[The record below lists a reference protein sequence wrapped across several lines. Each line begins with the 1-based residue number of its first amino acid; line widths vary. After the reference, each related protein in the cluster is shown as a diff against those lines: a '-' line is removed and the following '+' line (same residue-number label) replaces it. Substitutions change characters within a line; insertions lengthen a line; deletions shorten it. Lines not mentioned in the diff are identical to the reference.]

1 MDYEERGKK
10 AGAVLEHKAL
20 SEADIESRIC
30 RSEELFMMGFNCS
43 QSVVAPFADL
53 YGYTEEQAL
62 RLSAGLGAGIGRMR
76 LTCGAVCAL
85 AVLAGMDCGSVVP
98 GDRVGKSSNYKVV
111 QMLAEKFQSVHGS
124 ICCSEL
130 LRLKK
135 DAPLSFE
142 ASERTAEYY
151 RTRPCVSQ
159 IITAAKIFAEY
170 YNEKYS

>member
-1 MDYEERGKK
+1 M
-10 AGAVLEHKAL
+10 
-20 SEADIESRIC
+20 EAAIR

-43 QSVVAPFADL
+43 QSVVAPFAGL

-76 LTCGAVCAL
+76 LTCGAVCGMAI
-85 AVLAGMDCGSVVP
+85 LAGMDCGSSVP
-98 GDRVGKSSNYKVV
+98 GDREGKSANYKVV
-111 QMLAEKFQSVHGS
+111 QMLAEKFRDVHGS

-130 LRLKK
+130 LKLKK

-151 RTRPCVSQ
+151 RTRPCVNQ
-159 IITAAKIFAEY
+159 IITAARIFAEY
-170 YNEKYS
+170 YKEKYS